1 LLQQGI
7 SGVTNGGTYRLTFL
21 GGSKSGQGAAYGYVS
36 LYDGLAGYYNSAS
49 FDYRPTDAV
58 FGSYTVD
65 FTARGSTD
73 LWLRSDAGTYMAY
86 DNVSVTQI
94 GSVANALSYSA
105 AGGFTEITS
114 ALSGS
119 GKVTANAGT
128 GGLTLKGANTYSGG
142 TEVTGGTLYV
152 IGSGTLGDAAGA
164 VTVNGSGSGST
175 YVTLDLRGQQTRT
188 GAISM
193 TNQDARIISGN
204 GLGSIVNNGEAF
216 QFGGGSLEVAVSGS
230 GGMNITG
237 GGRMTASNS
246 YTGAT
251 VISGTTGWY
260 GANSLFVDNAHG
272 LGAASNNLTMSGGFL
287 SLQNNTITRS
297 GNLTI
302 SGGTVQTGTFD
313 KSGSDYDIQGGQ
325 IDAVLAGTAGLT
337 KSGAGDASV
346 GGANTYSGGTTINA
360 GTLMVT
366 AAGGL
371 GDAAGTVTVNSGATL
386 YTGGGLTVSRT
397 GNVTIN
403 GGNLTTVNTNFGTI
417 SVSGGNF
424 IANNGAVLGVKL
436 AGTGGLVVGGTGVTY
451 LWTDSSYTGAT
462 VVNSGTLAL
471 GGSGAISSSSALQI
485 ESGAK
490 IDITGPSAPNNINR
504 TFAGLT
510 GAGVLLGAGGTVT
523 INKASETDTFTGDIQ
538 GAQGLIKSGAG
549 NLALGGASSYTGT
562 TLVNEGCLVLA
573 HADALGGTAS
583 GTVVASDAQLRI
595 NTLTDTVFAAE
606 PLVISG
612 AGFPSG
618 GALRNAT
625 NNNTWQGTVTLA
637 ANATIGAASGTTLTL
652 AATSGASISLG
663 ANNLVVDGA
672 GTVQVNGGITGSGQI
687 SKTGS
692 GQLVVSNSVLAA
704 TIQSNSVSVHFAN
717 TPGDGTFAVLSGP
730 LDAASLA
737 SVSVTGLASGQTAT
751 VANSPNLVI
760 QVAAAPAGPTFDS
773 AFFGKAM
780 TDVAPNGLTYLMNYA
795 FGGSSTQTAT
805 LPRQDFNDPTKLT
818 LVAFVRTNNTSGTL
832 SVVGEAGDALSNFDT
847 VNPIPG
853 EVAPDQSDAPAGT
866 QKQIFSVPA
875 IGERL
880 FLRLKAKLLP

>member
-1 LLQQGI
+1 
-7 SGVTNGGTYRLTFL
+7 
-21 GGSKSGQGAAYGYVS
+21 
-36 LYDGLAGYYNSAS
+36 
-49 FDYRPTDAV
+49 
-58 FGSYTVD
+58 
-65 FTARGSTD
+65 
-73 LWLRSDAGTYMAY
+73 
-86 DNVSVTQI
+86 
-94 GSVANALSYSA
+94 
-105 AGGFTEITS
+105 
-114 ALSGS
+114 
-119 GKVTANAGT
+119 
-128 GGLTLKGANTYSGG
+128 
-142 TEVTGGTLYV
+142 
-152 IGSGTLGDAAGA
+152 
-164 VTVNGSGSGST
+164 
-175 YVTLDLRGQQTRT
+175 
-188 GAISM
+188 
-193 TNQDARIISGN
+193 
-204 GLGSIVNNGEAF
+204 
-216 QFGGGSLEVAVSGS
+216 
-230 GGMNITG
+230 
-237 GGRMTASNS
+237 
-246 YTGAT
+246 
-251 VISGTTGWY
+251 
-260 GANSLFVDNAHG
+260 
-272 LGAASNNLTMSGGFL
+272 
-287 SLQNNTITRS
+287 
-297 GNLTI
+297 
-302 SGGTVQTGTFD
+302 
-313 KSGSDYDIQGGQ
+313 
-325 IDAVLAGTAGLT
+325 
-337 KSGAGDASV
+337 
-346 GGANTYSGGTTINA
+346 
-360 GTLMVT
+360 
-366 AAGGL
+366 
-371 GDAAGTVTVNSGATL
+371 
-386 YTGGGLTVSRT
+386 
-397 GNVTIN
+397 
-403 GGNLTTVNTNFGTI
+403 
-417 SVSGGNF
+417 
-424 IANNGAVLGVKL
+424 
-436 AGTGGLVVGGTGVTY
+436 VVGGTGVTY

-562 TLVNEGCLVLA
+562 TLVNEGRLVLA